1 MVTAWESESAM
12 RTHFRSPAYARY
24 VSAVTQLLTR
34 PSDVTI
40 YRIANTVHPLADL
53 SIEPQR
59 AS

>member
-1 MVTAWESESAM
+1 VTD
-12 RTHFRSPAYARY
+12 
-24 VSAVTQLLTR
+24 LLTR

-40 YRIANTVHPLADL
+40 HGIANTVHPIADL